1 LIFEGAQLEVELR
14 TYLPFRH
21 QDCVHEIALQTQFVH
36 RLNRGADRH
45 PSTNERTFMN
55 LTVRFSNPFY
65 LSIFSAAL
73 LLTGWAIG
81 ARWGHSAVAGCALF
95 WAIVALL
102 IHDVAMTLVAGFSGY
117 RAAMYVKNKE
127 GK

>member
-1 LIFEGAQLEVELR
+1 
-14 TYLPFRH
+14 
-21 QDCVHEIALQTQFVH
+21 
-36 RLNRGADRH
+36 
-45 PSTNERTFMN
+45 MN

-65 LSIFSAAL
+65 LFIFSAAL
-73 LLTGWAIG
+73 LLIGWAIG
-81 ARWGHSAVAGCALF
+81 ARWSHSAVAGCALF

-117 RAAMYVKNKE
+117 RAATYVKNKE